1 MPETGDMTLELYNM
15 LGERVA
21 VLDKGTQTVGWHTTE
36 INFNAMGLG
45 EGAYF
50 IKMNTLKHNGT
61 LRVIN
66 IK

>member
-1 MPETGDMTLELYNM
+1 MPETGDMVLEMYNI

-21 VLDKGTQTVGWHTTE
+21 VLDKGTQTTGWHTTE

-50 IKMNTLKHNGT
+50 IKFNTVNHAAT